1 MVLPRNGISGFRLI
15 IVTLLSLALTA
26 GYDACN
32 DTTCVQVDFK
42 DCDNAVRS
50 MVVLDCAEWL
60 LDETGFPVAVR
71 DAGRRIEPVLG
82 NDSRRVSGKEVNWG
96 FWSKNTP
103 RDDSFEE
110 LFRWKNGR
118 WPTETESRA
127 ISEDQARK
135 WFIERYTNY
144 GMLETDPPQDVQ
156 VYRRTLSRE
165 YCFQGAY
172 GPSSKKFFEFS
183 GYIQFPDGRRCNL
196 VCPLNSSV
204 FTIEKPCAACNEDSS
219 IRKIV

>member
-96 FWSKNTP
+96 FGRRIRLEMTRSRSCFAGKTDAGLPKPNLAQYQKTRRGNGLLSVIPIMECSKQIP
-103 RDDSFEE
+103 RKTSRYIVEPCRE
-110 LFRWKNGR
+110 SIAFRVLTDLLQKNISS
-118 WPTETESRA
+118 SRA
-127 ISEDQARK
+127 TYSFRMGVDVI
-135 WFIERYTNY
+135 WFV
-144 GMLETDPPQDVQ
+144 L
-156 VYRRTLSRE
+156 
-165 YCFQGAY
+165 
-172 GPSSKKFFEFS
+172 
-183 GYIQFPDGRRCNL
+183 
-196 VCPLNSSV
+196 
-204 FTIEKPCAACNEDSS
+204 
-219 IRKIV
+219 